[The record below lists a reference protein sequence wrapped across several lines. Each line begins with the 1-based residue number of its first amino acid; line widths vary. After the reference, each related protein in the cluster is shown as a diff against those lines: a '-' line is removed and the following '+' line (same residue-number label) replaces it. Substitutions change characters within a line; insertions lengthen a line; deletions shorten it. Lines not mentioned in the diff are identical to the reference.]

1 MRTLFTNTNIDFVGV
16 RRYAYIITAII
27 FIPGLIL
34 MMARGLNY
42 SVEFTG
48 GTRVQVSTNAPI
60 DIAQVRAGLTAEGIH
75 NAEIQQ
81 FGGENTFVVRARTAK
96 EGSDAD
102 DTEATTNAV
111 AKALD
116 TVIGKGGY
124 IVDHTEAVGPKVG
137 SRTAHQGP
145 DGDPAR
151 VPAVLAYLA
160 YRFEWRFGAAAI
172 IATAH
177 DILGTV
183 IFISFLDLEVSLVIV
198 GAVLSVLG
206 LSMNETIIIFDRVR
220 ENEHRKVPGDL
231 ATVLNRSINET
242 LPRTVLTHGTSLA
255 TMLTLIIFGG
265 PVIRPF
271 ALVMFWGI
279 FTGIFSSMY
288 IAPAMLMYIRE
299 RWPAKAITVRA
310 RTPKAAAGTAI
321 GMRPSARSTPTA
333 TSVTRRS
340 TPIGTRQWSRCGPPA
355 SRGRW

>member
-1 MRTLFTNTNIDFVGV
+1 MRTLFTNTSIDFVGK
-16 RRYAYIITAII
+16 RRYAFIITGLI

-34 MMARGLNY
+34 MLARGLNY

-48 GTRVQVSTNAPI
+48 GTRVQVSTTTPI
-60 DIAQVRAGLTAEGIH
+60 DIAQVRAGLTAEGIN

-102 DTEATTNAV
+102 DTEATTIAV
-111 AKALD
+111 TKALD
-116 TVIGKGGY
+116 GVIGQGKY

-137 SRTAHQGP
+137 GELRTKAIT
-145 DGDPAR
+145 AILLAFA
-151 VPAVLAYLA
+151 AVLAYLA

-177 DILGTV
+177 DIFGTV
-183 IFISFLDLEVSLVIV
+183 IFISFLNLEVSLVVV
-198 GAVLSVLG
+198 GGVLSVLG

-220 ENEHRKVPGDL
+220 ENEHRRVPGDL

-242 LPRTVLTHGTSLA
+242 LPRTVLTHGTSLS

-265 PVIRPF
+265 AVIRPF

-288 IAPAMLMYIRE
+288 IAPAVLMYIRK
-299 RWPAKAITVRA
+299 RWPAQVITVRA
-310 RTPKAAAGTAI
+310 RTPKPA
-321 GMRPSARSTPTA
+321 PAR
-333 TSVTRRS
+333 R
-340 TPIGTRQWSRCGPPA
+340 
-355 SRGRW
+355 

>member
-1 MRTLFTNTNIDFVGV
+1 MRTLFTNTKIDFVGV
-16 RRYAYIITAII
+16 RRYAYIITALI

-34 MMARGLNY
+34 MLVRGLNY

-48 GTRVQVSTNAPI
+48 GTRVQVSTTTPI
-60 DIAQVRAGLTAEGIH
+60 NIAQVRAGLTAEGVH

-96 EGSDAD
+96 VGSDAD

-111 AKALD
+111 TKALD
-116 TVIGKGGY
+116 GVIGQGKY
-124 IVDHTEAVGPKVG
+124 IVDDSEGVGPKVG
-137 SRTAHQGP
+137 GELRTKAIT
-145 DGDPAR
+145 AILLAFA
-151 VPAVLAYLA
+151 AVLAYLA

-177 DILGTV
+177 DIFGTV
-183 IFISFLDLEVSLVIV
+183 IFISFLNLEVSLVVV
-198 GAVLSVLG
+198 GGVLSVLG

-220 ENEHRKVPGDL
+220 ENEHRRVPGDL

-242 LPRTVLTHGTSLA
+242 LPRTVLTHGTSLS

-265 PVIRPF
+265 AVIRPF

-288 IAPAMLMYIRE
+288 IAPAVLMYIRK
-299 RWPAKAITVRA
+299 RWPAQAITVRA
-310 RTPKAAAGTAI
+310 RTPKPA
-321 GMRPSARSTPTA
+321 PAR
-333 TSVTRRS
+333 R
-340 TPIGTRQWSRCGPPA
+340 
-355 SRGRW
+355 

>member
-1 MRTLFTNTNIDFVGV
+1 MRTLFTDTKIDFVGV
-16 RRYAYIITAII
+16 RRYAFIITGII

-34 MMARGLNY
+34 MMVRGLNY

-48 GTRVQVSTNAPI
+48 GTRVQVSTTAPI
-60 DIAQVRAGLTAEGIH
+60 NIAQVRAGLTAEGIH

-116 TVIGKGGY
+116 TVIGQGGY

-137 SRTAHQGP
+137 GELRTKAIT
-145 DGDPAR
+145 AILLAFA
-151 VPAVLAYLA
+151 AVLAYLA

-177 DILGTV
+177 DILGTI
-183 IFISFLDLEVSLVIV
+183 IFISFMNLEVSLVVV
-198 GAVLSVLG
+198 GGVLSVLG

-220 ENEHRKVPGDL
+220 ENEHRRVPGDL

-265 PVIRPF
+265 AVIRPF
-271 ALVMFWGI
+271 ALVMFWGV

-288 IAPAMLMYIRE
+288 IAPAVLMYIRG
-299 RWPAKAITVRA
+299 RWPAQAITVRA
-310 RTPKAAAGTAI
+310 RTAKAA
-321 GMRPSARSTPTA
+321 PAR
-333 TSVTRRS
+333 R
-340 TPIGTRQWSRCGPPA
+340 
-355 SRGRW
+355 

>member
-1 MRTLFTNTNIDFVGV
+1 MRTLFTNTSIDFVGV
-16 RRYAYIITAII
+16 RRYAFIITALI

-34 MMARGLNY
+34 MLVRGLNY

-48 GTRVQVSTNAPI
+48 GTRVQVSTTTPI
-60 DIAQVRAGLTAEGIH
+60 NIAQVRAGLTAEGVH

-96 EGSDAD
+96 VGSDAD

-111 AKALD
+111 TKALD
-116 TVIGKGGY
+116 GVIGQGKY
-124 IVDHTEAVGPKVG
+124 IVDDSEGVGPKVG
-137 SRTAHQGP
+137 GELRTKAIT
-145 DGDPAR
+145 AILLAFA
-151 VPAVLAYLA
+151 AVLAYLA

-177 DILGTV
+177 DIFGTV
-183 IFISFLDLEVSLVIV
+183 IFISFLNLEVSLVVV
-198 GAVLSVLG
+198 GGVLSVLG

-220 ENEHRKVPGDL
+220 ENEHRRVPGDL
-231 ATVLNRSINET
+231 ATVLNQSINET

-265 PVIRPF
+265 AVIRPF

-288 IAPAMLMYIRE
+288 IAPAVLMYIRN
-299 RWPAKAITVRA
+299 RWPAQAITVRA
-310 RTPKAAAGTAI
+310 RTSKAA
-321 GMRPSARSTPTA
+321 PAR
-333 TSVTRRS
+333 R
-340 TPIGTRQWSRCGPPA
+340 
-355 SRGRW
+355 